1 LSKAPN
7 LEFYGFVSLVPVE
20 AQMESAT
27 IIDEAVQQFTAKLV
41 VNAKMSVEIKPT
53 ILFLK
58 YSEYSGRA

>member
-1 LSKAPN
+1 
-7 LEFYGFVSLVPVE
+7 
-20 AQMESAT
+20 MESAT